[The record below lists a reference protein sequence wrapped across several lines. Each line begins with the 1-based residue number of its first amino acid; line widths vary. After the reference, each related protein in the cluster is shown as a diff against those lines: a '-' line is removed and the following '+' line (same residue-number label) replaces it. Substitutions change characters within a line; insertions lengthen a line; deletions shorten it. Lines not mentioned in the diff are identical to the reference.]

1 MVGLRS
7 VKIDSARCT
16 SVVSTASAAALML
29 CATLLLLPLQ
39 RSYAE
44 TAAPRPQQSKRV
56 PAGAEFFADGKMRT
70 GFFESDAPAPAV
82 KPQAPAAV
90 APAPAAPAPAAPAPV
105 APAPVAPVVA
115 PSLDLRS
122 IASKLDVR
130 GRLAQNFV
138 SNDPSVHLLP
148 PDVVPPVRINPDA
161 PGPFI
166 GMALAHRQG
175 DEVVAREYAKSWVK
189 YQMNFLFEIREL
201 TELIGDALIE
211 QKVVE
216 EDDWTGVG
224 HFIDYEMAQT
234 RKASGDPFK
243 PTHDKAMERIES
255 DPKNQA
261 EIYFFFTLNCS
272 WCRRMA
278 PDVERLY
285 RTIQRDSKVK
295 MVALNMGK
303 VPRDWMAEYRQF
315 TGMTV
320 PVFEGAAQAKAFRV
334 GYVPA
339 LVVVAPNTKQAY
351 LKTGEQSF
359 ARMYEFVRK
368 VQGLPA
374 EVTPEIEALISTP
387 IGEQEMMQARSGKF
401 RGTLLA
407 NRVSGGDPRRRGVT
421 PVSLR
426 PKATSERLIERF

>member
-1 MVGLRS
+1 MVASGFKSISAIRPSALFRRCLIAGLL
-7 VKIDSARCT
+7 VLVPHSAF
-16 SVVSTASAAALML
+16 
-29 CATLLLLPLQ
+29 
-39 RSYAE
+39 AE
-44 TAAPRPQQSKRV
+44 SNPKHKEIQPRI
-56 PAGAEFFADGKMRT
+56 PAGAEIFAQGAQRG
-70 GFFESDAPAPAV
+70 GFFDVEQPAPQAAGPAKQIEAPV
-82 KPQAPAAV
+82 QPQAVAVPAA
-90 APAPAAPAPAAPAPV
+90 APL
-105 APAPVAPVVA
+105 VA
-115 PSLDLRS
+115 PSLDLRK
-122 IASKLDVR
+122 IVSKLDVR
-130 GRLAQNFV
+130 GQLAQNFV
-138 SNDPSVHLLP
+138 SNDPSVHLMP

-175 DEVVAREYAKSWVK
+175 DDAVAREYAKSWVK
-189 YQMNFLFEIREL
+189 YQMNFLFEVREL

-211 QKVVE
+211 QKVVD

-224 HFIDYEMAQT
+224 HYIDYEMAQT
-234 RKASGDPFK
+234 RKVSGDPFK
-243 PTHDKAMERIES
+243 PTHDKAMERIVS

-261 EIYFFFTLNCS
+261 EVYFFFTLNCS

-285 RTIQRDSKVK
+285 RAIQRDSKVK

-303 VPRDWMAEYRQF
+303 IPRDWLTEYRQF
-315 TGMTV
+315 TGLTI

-339 LVVVAPNTKQAY
+339 LVVVSPNTKQAY

-359 ARMYEFVRK
+359 ARMYEFVRR

-374 EVTPEIEALISTP
+374 EITPEIEQLVSTP
-387 IGEQEMMQARSGKF
+387 VGENETTLAKFGKF
-401 RGTLLA
+401 QGTLLA
-407 NRVSGGDPRRRGVT
+407 NRGAGANPRGVA

-426 PKATSERLIERF
+426 PQTTSERMIERF

>member
-1 MVGLRS
+1 MLGSKSEKQHSVRRPYVGL
-7 VKIDSARCT
+7 VGTT
-16 SVVSTASAAALML
+16 SR
-29 CATLLLLPLQ
+29 LLLLVAALVFPLHH
-39 RSYAE
+39 ALAD
-44 TAAPRPQQSKRV
+44 TAPKREQAARRI
-56 PAGAEFFADGKMRT
+56 PAGAEIFAEGKMRT
-70 GFFESDAPAPAV
+70 GFFQGDAPAPAKV
-82 KPQAPAAV
+82 QPQP
-90 APAPAAPAPAAPAPV
+90 PV
-105 APAPVAPVVA
+105 VAPVAPVAAPAPLVA
-115 PSLDLRS
+115 PSLDLRA

-138 SNDPSVHLLP
+138 SSDPSVHLLP

-175 DEVVAREYAKSWVK
+175 DDVVAREYAKTWVK
-189 YQMNFLFEIREL
+189 YQMNFLFEVREL

-211 QKVVE
+211 QKVVN
-216 EDDWTGVG
+216 EDDWNGVG
-224 HFIDYEMAQT
+224 TYIDYEMAQT

-243 PTHDKAMERIES
+243 PTHEKAMERIEP

-261 EIYFFFTLNCS
+261 EVYFFFTLNCS

-285 RTIQRDSKVK
+285 RTIQRDTKVK

-303 VPRDWMAEYRQF
+303 IPRDWLTEYRQF
-315 TGMTV
+315 TGMTI

-339 LVVVAPNTKQAY
+339 LVVVSPNTKQAY

-374 EVTPEIEALISTP
+374 EVTPEIEELVSTP
-387 IGEQEMMQARSGKF
+387 IGENETELAKVGKF
-401 RGTLLA
+401 QGTLLA
-407 NRVSGGDPRRRGVT
+407 NRSGTSDGRRSAVA

-426 PKATSERLIERF
+426 PKATSERLIDRF